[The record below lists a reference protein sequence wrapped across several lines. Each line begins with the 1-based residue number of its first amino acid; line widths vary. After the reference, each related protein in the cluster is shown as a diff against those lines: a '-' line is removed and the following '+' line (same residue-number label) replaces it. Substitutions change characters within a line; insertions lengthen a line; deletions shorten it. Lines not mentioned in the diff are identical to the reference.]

1 MCTLWRP
8 GGLVFNAPINFDE
21 IVCNNKRA
29 ISTNWSPQLTH
40 PRSWVSSLRKQLLI
54 AVVIPAKTSAAP
66 HTWEHWRLFGRG
78 SGYSECIC
86 SVCLWVR
93 LSWGTFRGHWKIRGW
108 AAGFCRAGAVDVA
121 PGRRKPCA
129 YSHPKF
135 STVIVLD
142 LDRAWKECRIQ
153 AASPEP
159 GDKWGAC
166 RCLQP
171 SCAVPVLRGTLS
183 SVCSSLAFCSAPT
196 CSMQSNTRHD
206 AVMPSAGDP
215 YGHSW
220 GTEDST
226 NLPSSWVPSASVQ
239 FKGNWGASTAV
250 SSYLD
255 FSEGDA
261 GLRSSV
267 MPDANIWWIRAERWC
282 PLEALSSLQLR
293 AKCLP
298 VAEWAGPDC
307 RVRCT
312 CTHLLWMSGLAPTC
326 CSSLEYYIFQSGIQ
340 YSLDS
345 TLVHTAKPWQ
355 KLFNAL
361 YKYFLF
367 NNSGQRCWVE
377 EPN

>member
-54 AVVIPAKTSAAP
+54 AVVIPAKTYAAP

-93 LSWGTFRGHWKIRGW
+93 SSWGTFRGHWKIRGW

-171 SCAVPVLRGTLS
+171 SCAVPVLRAPWALCAPHLPSVQHLLAPCRATLGTMLWCPVQEILMDILEGLKTVPTYQAHECLLPLS
-183 SVCSSLAFCSAPT
+183 SSRETEVLQQLLVPTWTSLKVMLAWGLQWCL
-196 CSMQSNTRHD
+196 MQT
-206 AVMPSAGDP
+206 
-215 YGHSW
+215 
-220 GTEDST
+220 
-226 NLPSSWVPSASVQ
+226 
-239 FKGNWGASTAV
+239 
-250 SSYLD
+250 
-255 FSEGDA
+255 
-261 GLRSSV
+261 
-267 MPDANIWWIRAERWC
+267 
-282 PLEALSSLQLR
+282 
-293 AKCLP
+293 
-298 VAEWAGPDC
+298 
-307 RVRCT
+307 
-312 CTHLLWMSGLAPTC
+312 SG
-326 CSSLEYYIFQSGIQ
+326 EQGQSG
-340 YSLDS
+340 D
-345 TLVHTAKPWQ
+345 VP
-355 KLFNAL
+355 
-361 YKYFLF
+361 
-367 NNSGQRCWVE
+367 
-377 EPN
+377 